1 LKQICVLGVG
11 YVGLTTATCF
21 ADLGNAV
28 IGVDIDERKIAG
40 LLQGR
45 LPIYEPGLEEMVR
58 RNLAAGRLQFTTDYR
73 RAIGQSEF
81 VFIAVGTPSGADG
94 EADLRYVRAAA
105 EQIAISLQRPAIIVN
120 KSTVPIGTGDLVT
133 TIIRRLNPTAEFAV
147 VSNPEFLREGSAI
160 ADFMNPDRVVLGAE
174 DREAAARVAELHAP
188 LNAPVI
194 ITDTRTAEM
203 IKYASNAFL
212 ATRISFINEIAVIC
226 DELGADIKEV
236 ARGMGL
242 DKRIGPAFLDA
253 GVGYGGSCFPKD
265 VQALAHMAAIHGR
278 HPQLL
283 YAVMEINRSQRR
295 LVVLR
300 LREMLGTL
308 DGRTIALLGLS
319 FKPNTDDIREAPA
332 LEIAH
337 LLSLEGARLRAFDPL
352 AMEQAR
358 PYLPPGTVLARDPYD
373 AATGADALVV
383 VTEWNEFKQVDLR
396 QLKAVMARPVIIDG
410 RNIYDPREMRREGF
424 EYYGI
429 GRGRPRAAVG
439 RDGLVSAA
447 ALEQ

>member
-1 LKQICVLGVG
+1 MKQISVIGLG

-21 ADLGNAV
+21 ADLGNSV
-28 IGVDIDERKIAG
+28 IGVDIDERKVNG
-40 LLQGR
+40 LLQGK

-58 RNLAAGRLQFTTDYR
+58 RNMAAGRLHFTTDYD
-73 RAIGQSEF
+73 RAVGQSEF
-81 VFIAVGTPSGADG
+81 VFIAVGTPSGVDG

-105 EQIAISLQRPAIIVN
+105 EQIARSLRGPTIIIN

-133 TIIRRLNPTAEFAV
+133 TIIRRINPNAQFAV

-160 ADFMNPDRVVLGAE
+160 SDFMNPDRVVLGAE
-174 DREAAARVAELHAP
+174 DHEAAQRVAELHKP
-188 LNAPVI
+188 LAAPVI

-226 DELGADIKEV
+226 DELGADVKEV

-242 DKRIGPAFLDA
+242 DKRIGPAFLEA

-300 LREMLGTL
+300 LRDILGSL
-308 DGRTIALLGLS
+308 DGKTIALLGLS
-319 FKPNTDDIREAPA
+319 FKPQTDDTREAPA

-337 LLSLEGARLRAFDPL
+337 LLHLEGAKLRVFDPL
-352 AMEQAR
+352 SMEQAR
-358 PYLPPGTVLARDPYD
+358 PHLPPETVFARDPYD

-383 VTEWNEFKQVDLR
+383 VTEWNEFKQLDLR
-396 QLKAVMARPVIIDG
+396 QLKGVMERPVIIDG

-424 EYYGI
+424 IYYGI
-429 GRGRPRAAVG
+429 GRGRPRVLH
-439 RDGLVSAA
+439 DPNGLVAA
-447 ALEQ
+447 GVLGS